1 MKLRLI
7 LTSLIV
13 LGLSIALTGCESGA
27 KKEAELALVAA
38 KAALEQTKQ
47 ELADVTQFR
56 DRLQGQVKELIKS
69 RDAAVTEA
77 KNASL
82 RIDELTKKFQE
93 QANIIRELQEH
104 MQKMQATIEKL

>member
-13 LGLSIALTGCESGA
+13 LVWSIALTGCDSGT
-27 KKEAELALVAA
+27 KKEAELALAA
-38 KAALEQTKQ
+38 SRAALEQTKL
-47 ELADVTQFR
+47 ELADVMQFR

-77 KNASL
+77 KNAGL

-104 MQKMQATIEKL
+104 MQKMQTTIEKL

>member
-1 MKLRLI
+1 MKLRFI

-13 LGLSIALTGCESGA
+13 LGLSIALTGCEGGA
-27 KKEAELALVAA
+27 KKEAELELAAA
-38 KAALEQTKQ
+38 KAALEQTKL

-56 DRLQGQVKELIKS
+56 DRLQGQIKELIKS

-77 KNASL
+77 TNSGL

-93 QANIIRELQEH
+93 QANIIRELQDH
-104 MQKMQATIEKL
+104 MQKMQTTIEKL